1 MDMIKMEPG
10 REPEIIS
17 IAPGSAGLDD
27 ILGAAPYG
35 VTIDPAGLYIAFV
48 SEMAQ
53 FGLET
58 GGYYSRYANELMYG
72 TVVIT
77 RHDHQLAPASVH
89 AEDLGRVAGLLQPV
103 DAYGE
108 VC

>member
-1 MDMIKMEPG
+1 MNVIKMEPG

-17 IAPGSAGLDD
+17 IASGSAGLEA

-35 VTIDPAGLYIAFV
+35 VAIDPAGLYIAFMGGV
-48 SEMAQ
+48 ALR
-53 FGLET
+53 GGTAWYYAPAT
-58 GGYYSRYANELMYG
+58 GKILSG

-77 RHDHQLAPASVH
+77 RHDHQMEPASVH
-89 AEDLGRVAGLLQPV
+89 PEDLGRVAGLLQPV

>member
-17 IAPGSAGLDD
+17 ITPGAAELDD
-27 ILGAAPYG
+27 VLGAAPYG
-35 VTIDPAGLYIAFV
+35 VAIDPAGLYIAFV

-53 FGLET
+53 FEGT
-58 GGYYSRYANELMYG
+58 DDGYYSRYANELMYG

-77 RHDHQLAPASVH
+77 RHDHQMAPASVH

>member
-1 MDMIKMEPG
+1 MNVIKMEPG

-17 IAPGSAGLDD
+17 IASGSAGLEA

-35 VTIDPAGLYIAFV
+35 VAIDPAGLYIAFV
-48 SEMAQ
+48 SELAQ
-53 FGLET
+53 YDAT
-58 GGYYSRYANELMYG
+58 DDGYYSRYANELMYG

-77 RHDHQLAPASVH
+77 RHDHRMAPASVH
-89 AEDLGRVAGLLQPV
+89 AEDLGGVARLLQPV